1 MRGFKDFVLR
11 GNLIELAV
19 AFIMAAAFASVVTA
33 AVDVIM
39 DLCRDA
45 ANSDFSA
52 NKSNSDVM

>member
-1 MRGFKDFVLR
+1 
-11 GNLIELAV
+11 
-19 AFIMAAAFASVVTA
+19 MAAAFASVVTA

-52 NKSNSDVM
+52 NKSNSGVM